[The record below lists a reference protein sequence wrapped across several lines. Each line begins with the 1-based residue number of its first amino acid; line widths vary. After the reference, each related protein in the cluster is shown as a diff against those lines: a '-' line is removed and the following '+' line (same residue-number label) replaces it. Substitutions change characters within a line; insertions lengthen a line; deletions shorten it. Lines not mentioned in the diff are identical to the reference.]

1 MRRAPLLVLIVCSPA
16 HADDRSTAF
25 SIGVMAGG
33 LQRSQYPSSEPAGT
47 FGPRVTLSF
56 EHGFPPMP
64 PQPGYNVD
72 VTLVPELFGGGF
84 VEPDRVELFV
94 GVGVRG
100 DLRFAQ
106 REMGL
111 LRVSAR
117 GAGYLAA
124 RALVVGEDRKPF
136 GEIGLGEYFLLRR
149 HGRIGFEGSFLFA
162 SSDPAGTDFGTGA
175 NAGLIVQ
182 LYGGWN

>member
-1 MRRAPLLVLIVCSPA
+1 MRRLPLLLLLLCTA
-16 HADDRSTAF
+16 AQADDHTTAVT
-25 SIGVMAGG
+25 IGAMAGG
-33 LQRSQYPSSEPAGT
+33 LQRSYYASSEPAGT

-56 EHGFPPMP
+56 EHGFPEMP
-64 PQPGYNVD
+64 KTPGYNVD
-72 VTLVPELFGGGF
+72 LSLVPELFCGGF

-136 GEIGLGEYFLLRR
+136 GEIGLGEYFLIRR
-149 HGRIGFEGSFLFA
+149 SGRIGFEGSVLFA
-162 SSDPAGTDFGTGA
+162 SSDPAATDFGSGT

-182 LYGGWN
+182 LYGGWH